1 MNFIYI
7 FALLAHMVVIHSLI
21 TNRMSIAFKI
31 SKQLPTNMSGQFIP
45 QITFYPPLILDN
57 NEIWDAGEIPW
68 DLNNYNSTMNII
80 DKVLAIIFP
89 AHPNQHWVQMIFI

>member
-1 MNFIYI
+1 MNIIYI

-31 SKQLPTNMSGQFIP
+31 SKQSQTNMSGTYIP
-45 QITFYPPLILDN
+45 RITFYPPLILDN

-68 DLNNYNSTMNII
+68 DIHNFNSTTNII

-89 AHPNQHWVQMIFI
+89 ANPHPLLVQMLFM